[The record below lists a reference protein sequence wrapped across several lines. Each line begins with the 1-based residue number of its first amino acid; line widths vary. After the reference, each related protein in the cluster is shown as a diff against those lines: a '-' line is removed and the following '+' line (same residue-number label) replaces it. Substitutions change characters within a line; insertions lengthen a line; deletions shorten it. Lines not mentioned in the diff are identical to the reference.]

1 MTALLLHAAAATT
14 YEQFFGGGLVYGPCP
29 KVPPM
34 EIKLPKYMGDW
45 FVQKMIVS
53 ASVKALK
60 CIEESYS
67 NLRAGTFKISRR
79 GVQVEDGKSVA
90 QDAWAI
96 PSGSR
101 RRNVIRAAFRI
112 SIEGSTL
119 SADSTDFKVLW
130 TDYDAASIVYDC
142 FAFGNTSMSYQSLL
156 VLTRV
161 RLGYAMTH
169 ALANAT
175 RKMQKFKLNLNKLKT
190 IEQFD
195 CPAIN
200 DE

>member
-1 MTALLLHAAAATT
+1 
-14 YEQFFGGGLVYGPCP
+14 
-29 KVPPM
+29 
-34 EIKLPKYMGDW
+34 MGDW

-60 CIEESYS
+60 CIEVSYS
-67 NLRAGTFKISRR
+67 NLRGGTFKISRR

-96 PSGSR
+96 PGDSR
-101 RRNVIRAAFRI
+101 RRNVILATFGI
-112 SIEGSTL
+112 SIEGSIL
-119 SADSTDFKVLW
+119 STDSDFEVLW
-130 TDYDAASIVYDC
+130 TDYDAASIVYHC
-142 FAFGNTSMSYQSLL
+142 FDFGNTGMSYQSLL

-161 RLGYAMTH
+161 RFGYATTH

-175 RKMQKFKLNLNKLKT
+175 KKLQEFKLNLSKLKT

-195 CPAIN
+195 CPAIIGK
-200 DE
+200 